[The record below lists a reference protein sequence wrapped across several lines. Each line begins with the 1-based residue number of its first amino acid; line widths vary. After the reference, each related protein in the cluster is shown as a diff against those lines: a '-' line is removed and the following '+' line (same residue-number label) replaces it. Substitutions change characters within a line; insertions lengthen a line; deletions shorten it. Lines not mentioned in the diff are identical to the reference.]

1 MDNNNMYQQDQNDD
15 YQQNY
20 GNRQG
25 YSDPQSDYIQPDY
38 VQPGYQQQGYIQPEN
53 ALEEPVTL
61 GEWMVSF
68 LLMLIPCVNIILMF
82 VWAFSNSEKKSK
94 SNFFKAALIWY
105 GICMALSIIMVF
117 AMGIGVASVLS

>member
-68 LLMLIPCVNIILMF
+68 LIMLIPCVNIILMF

>member
-1 MDNNNMYQQDQNDD
+1 MDNNNMYQQDQNND

-20 GNRQG
+20 GNQQG
-25 YSDPQSDYIQPDY
+25 YTAPQSDYIQPDY
-38 VQPGYQQQGYIQPEN
+38 VQPGYQQGYQQPEN
-53 ALEEPVTL
+53 TLEEPVTL

-105 GICMALSIIMVF
+105 GICLVLSIIMAI

>member
-38 VQPGYQQQGYIQPEN
+38 VQPGYQQPEN
-53 ALEEPVTL
+53 TLEEPVTL

-105 GICMALSIIMVF
+105 GICMVLSVIMVF
-117 AMGIGVASVLS
+117 AMGIGVASALS

>member
-25 YSDPQSDYIQPDY
+25 YTAQQSDYIQPDY
-38 VQPGYQQQGYIQPEN
+38 VQLGYQQPEN
-53 ALEEPVTL
+53 TLEEPVTL

>member
-1 MDNNNMYQQDQNDD
+1 MDNNNMYQQDQNND

-20 GNRQG
+20 GNQQG
-25 YSDPQSDYIQPDY
+25 YTAPQSDYIQPDY
-38 VQPGYQQQGYIQPEN
+38 VQPGYQQPEN
-53 ALEEPVTL
+53 TLEEPVTL

-105 GICMALSIIMVF
+105 GICLVLSIIMVF
-117 AMGIGVASVLS
+117 AMGIGMASVLS

>member
-1 MDNNNMYQQDQNDD
+1 MDNNNMYQQDQNND

-20 GNRQG
+20 GNQQG
-25 YSDPQSDYIQPDY
+25 YTAPQSDYIQPDY
-38 VQPGYQQQGYIQPEN
+38 VQPGYHQPEN
-53 ALEEPVTL
+53 TLEEPVTL

>member
-1 MDNNNMYQQDQNDD
+1 MYQQDQNDD

-25 YSDPQSDYIQPDY
+25 YTAQQSDYIQPDY
-38 VQPGYQQQGYIQPEN
+38 VQPGYQQPEN
-53 ALEEPVTL
+53 TLEEPVTL

-105 GICMALSIIMVF
+105 GICMVLSVIMVF

>member
-25 YSDPQSDYIQPDY
+25 YTAQQSDYIQPDY
-38 VQPGYQQQGYIQPEN
+38 VQPGYQQPEN
-53 ALEEPVTL
+53 TLEEPVTL